1 MSHRFSL
8 ARHRRR
14 HADVVLE
21 DPIPDFGTLVM
32 LFGEIV
38 PAPRPLRP
46 IRMERK
52 KVSEYFIFLDGFY
65 LLFKCLISCHL
76 KDVCTFN

>member
-1 MSHRFSL
+1 MKNDLAFCTTLQVSHRFSL

-14 HADVVLE
+14 HADVILE

-46 IRMERK
+46 IRTERK
-52 KVSEYFIFLDGFY
+52 KVKKYFISILR
-65 LLFKCLISCHL
+65 H
-76 KDVCTFN
+76 